1 MSSSD
6 LDALVQE
13 AALAHQAGRLQ
24 AAIAGYRRVT
34 ASVPNHPV
42 ANHNLGVLAIQT
54 GHGVPAALPFFVAAW
69 EADPTHE
76 QHWQSLVR
84 ALSQTG
90 NVEAARGVYRDG
102 VQRGLRGPSPDE
114 LQRRAAA
121 PSAVTLPATPEA
133 ALGDLK
139 AAVGRRDWPRAQ
151 ALAEAICTR
160 WPERPASWQG
170 AWRAFVAAEMWP
182 QAVLAAQ
189 HWHQRSADD
198 GEALRALAIA
208 SARCARQGEA
218 EQAAAAALAITGPDA
233 ELERLRGEAL
243 LALAR
248 DDEAE
253 AALRRSLALEPAHEA
268 TLRSLGGL
276 LLRRQDMAGMLAL
289 ARDVV
294 GRLPHRSEAWA
305 DLGRVQMRAGDLAAA
320 RESFQRAR
328 TLAPR
333 DAGVLRDWLFCS
345 NYLGD
350 MPDADRLVAA
360 RRFGELLREGVR
372 PFRHQ
377 GRERRERLRIGLV
390 SGDLHT
396 HPVAYFLEP
405 LLRHADPARVSWHLY
420 ACRAVEDAW
429 TARLR
434 AGATQW
440 RVVAGMAPAQ
450 LAEQIHGDGIDVLVD
465 LAGHT
470 ADSGL
475 AAFAWRPA
483 PLQLAWLGY
492 FATTGLSE
500 IDAVLADAAS
510 VPAED
515 NRAFVERVVHLPTT
529 RLCFAPPDD
538 APAVAL
544 LPALERGHVTFGCFQ
559 ALAKINDRVLAAWAR
574 ILARA
579 DGARL
584 RVQCP
589 EFSQE
594 ETRVAFA
601 ARAAAAGIGPAR
613 LDTRPP
619 GDRATYLQNHAE
631 VDLILDTFPYPGGT
645 TTCEAL
651 WMGVPTVTLSSP
663 SMIGRQGAALLTA
676 AGLGDWVCTEVSAY
690 EDIAVARASD
700 LAALAA
706 LRGRLRAEMAASA
719 LFDGPRFARDWLE
732 TVHGLWHEP
741 VSG

>member
-189 HWHQRSADD
+189 HWHQRSVGD

-218 EQAAAAALAITGPDA
+218 EQAAAAALAITGRDA

-350 MPDADRLVAA
+350 MPDADRMVAA

-663 SMIGRQGAALLTA
+663 SMIGRQGAALLSA

-719 LFDGPRFARDWLE
+719 LFDGPRFARDWVE

>member
-1 MSSSD
+1 MSPSD

-42 ANHNLGVLAIQT
+42 ANHNLGVLAIQA

-90 NVEAARGVYRDG
+90 NVEAARGVYQDG
-102 VQRGLRGPSPDE
+102 VARGLRGPSPDE

-121 PSAVTLPATPEA
+121 PSAVTLPATPDA
-133 ALGDLK
+133 ALGELA
-139 AAVGRRDWPRAQ
+139 AAVGRRDWARVR

-170 AWRAFVAAEMWP
+170 AWRAFMAAEMWP
-182 QAVLAAQ
+182 QALLAAQ
-189 HWHQRSADD
+189 HWQKRVADD

-208 SARCARQGEA
+208 SARCARHGEA

-253 AALRRSLALEPAHEA
+253 AALRRSLALEPTHEA
-268 TLRSLGGL
+268 SLRSLGGL
-276 LLRRQDMAGMLAL
+276 LLRRQDMVGMLAL

-350 MPDADRLVAA
+350 LPHVERMTAA

-372 PFRHQ
+372 AFRHP
-377 GRERRERLRIGLV
+377 RRDPRERLRIGLV
-390 SGDLHT
+390 SGDLHA
-396 HPVAYFLEP
+396 HPVAYFLDP

-420 ACRAVEDAW
+420 ACRAIEDAW

-434 AGATQW
+434 ACATQW

-510 VPAED
+510 VPASESQG
-515 NRAFVERVVHLPTT
+515 FVERVVHLPTT

-538 APAVAL
+538 APAVAP

-574 ILARA
+574 ILART

-589 EFSQE
+589 EFSRE
-594 ETRVAFA
+594 EVRAAFA
-601 ARAAAAGIGPAR
+601 GRAAAAGIDPAR

-619 GDRATYLQNHAE
+619 GDRATYLENHAE

-651 WMGVPTVTLSSP
+651 WMGVPTVTLTSP
-663 SMIGRQGAALLTA
+663 SMIGRQGGALLCA
-676 AGLGDWVCTEVSAY
+676 AGLGDWVCSSSDGYVDA
-690 EDIAVARASD
+690 AVAKAAG
-700 LAALAA
+700 LAELAA
-706 LRGRLRAEMAASA
+706 LRGRLRAELGASP
-719 LFDGPRFARDWLE
+719 LFDGVRFAREWVGV
-732 TVHGLWHEP
+732 VHALWHEA
-741 VSG
+741 VAG